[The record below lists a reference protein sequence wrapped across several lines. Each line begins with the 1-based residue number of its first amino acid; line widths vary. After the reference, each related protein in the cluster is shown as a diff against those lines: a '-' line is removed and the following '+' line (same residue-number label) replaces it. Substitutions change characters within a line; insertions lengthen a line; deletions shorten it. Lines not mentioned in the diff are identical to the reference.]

1 MLTARYID
9 SPAKFRVLGQHSE
22 AILINSFSMA
32 PAMHNC
38 SQHQSRK
45 FTYLKNIC

>member
-9 SPAKFRVLGQHSE
+9 GPAKFRVLGQHSE
-22 AILINSFSMA
+22 SILINSVSMA

-38 SQHQSRK
+38 SQHQSSK
-45 FTYLKNIC
+45 FTYLKIMC